1 MQKRWLIKDTPA
13 QNKIDTLAQAL
24 NIEPAL
30 ATILLQRGIS
40 TFDESQ
46 HFFRPT
52 LNDLHNPFLM
62 KDLQEA
68 VERINLA
75 IEKNQK
81 IMIYGDYDVDGTTAV
96 AVMWNVLIEHY
107 KNLEF
112 YIPDRYAEGYGV
124 SSQGIEYAHTQNI
137 ELIIALDC
145 GVKANEKV
153 D

>member
-46 HFFRPT
+46 HFFRPS
-52 LNDLHNPFLM
+52 LDDLHDPFLM

-68 VERINLA
+68 IERINLA
-75 IEKNQK
+75 MEKNQK

-96 AVMWNVLIEHY
+96 AVMWNVLIE
-107 KNLEF
+107 
-112 YIPDRYAEGYGV
+112 
-124 SSQGIEYAHTQNI
+124 Q
-137 ELIIALDC
+137 
-145 GVKANEKV
+145 
-153 D
+153 